1 MAKRTFCEE
10 TTGWNRSRA
19 ADLHHDPGSPRR
31 RAERRRL
38 CAGNSFERFYDR
50 VLRGNYFG
58 RSHHGTVFWAANGE
72 RLCRRGSAC
81 SLLSAHA
88 GRNLSSRTAVIRE
101 RSAPRLFQIRT
112 AISQRVG
119 PHLILFHRFS
129 SGEKGVL
136 CLAKISTHPHDK
148 SSEADRKST
157 RLNSSHV
164 SISYA

>member
-1 MAKRTFCEE
+1 RLSPSISTLFPY
-10 TTGWNRSRA
+10 TTLFRS
-19 ADLHHDPGSPRR
+19 
-31 RAERRRL
+31 
-38 CAGNSFERFYDR
+38 
-50 VLRGNYFG
+50 
-58 RSHHGTVFWAANGE
+58 
-72 RLCRRGSAC
+72 
-81 SLLSAHA
+81 HA